1 MKKVLALLLSL
12 MLLCSGLSALAEEE
26 ATTFYG
32 KLYFDEGILESI
44 FNPLGEEMRPEEKQ
58 LMATIQSILDNV
70 GFYGVFT
77 PDQTLMT
84 LTLKDTPVTGVLSQ
98 VKDGE
103 SRTIIDLVPNYVL
116 VAPAEEA
123 AAAPATLEEMNA
135 WLEKFEAAMGEKIAP
150 LLSEMEEGE
159 FTVLSSLIFNRRQKV
174 NMDLKTYID
183 LFKSGLSQLESF
195 PGAVADPAMMA
206 ETFAKFDQILANLE
220 ANPENEVLFDITLYR
235 NMDENG
241 VLSDDM
247 YCIVEMSN
255 EENMTVLDLALIDGL
270 VYASALV
277 GDNIFAS
284 SDAML
289 NAALTGS
296 DFATFM
302 EFIASPGEAENS
314 WAFSLDIY
322 TGTYVGL
329 YAEAAM
335 EENALSVYTEMYIDD
350 PEIPA
355 ILGEFAFIP
364 GGEIGEVDM
373 SGLTPITMDDL
384 AGENAYALLNGL
396 MADVQ
401 LYGLNNLIAN
411 AAQAMPNEIISL
423 ITMMNTPAA
432 PAEETTT
439 VEGVND
445 GGSRFFPGN

>member
-1 MKKVLALLLSL
+1 MKKILALLISL
-12 MLLCSGLSALAEEE
+12 MLLCSGVSALAEEE
-26 ATTFYG
+26 AATFYG
-32 KLYFDEGILESI
+32 KLYFDEGLLESL

-58 LMATIQSILDNV
+58 LMATIQSILDNT

-84 LTLKDTPVTGVLSQ
+84 LTLKDTPVTGILSQ
-98 VKDGE
+98 AKDGE
-103 SRTIIDLVPNYVL
+103 SRTIIDLFPSFVL
-116 VAPAEEA
+116 TAPIPETA
-123 AAAPATLEEMNA
+123 AASATLEEMNS
-135 WLEKFEAAMGEKIAP
+135 WLKKFEAAMGEKIAP
-150 LLSEMEEGE
+150 LLGEMEEGE
-159 FTVLSSLIFNRRQKV
+159 FTVLSSLTFNRCQKV
-174 NMDLKTYID
+174 NMDAKNFID
-183 LFKSGLSQLESF
+183 LLKSGLGQLEFF
-195 PGAVADPAMMA
+195 PGAPADPAA
-206 ETFAKFDQILANLE
+206 LSETFADFDQLLADFE
-220 ANPENEVLFDITLYR
+220 ADPESVALFDITLYR

-247 YCIVEMSN
+247 YCIAEMN
-255 EENMTVLDLALIDGL
+255 DEENMFVLDLALANGL
-270 VYASALV
+270 VYASGLV

-284 SDAML
+284 SDSML

-322 TGTYVGL
+322 TSTYVGL
-329 YAEAAM
+329 YAEAAK
-335 EENALSVYTEMYIDD
+335 EENALSVYAEMYIDD
-350 PEIPA
+350 PETPA
-355 ILGEFAFIP
+355 ILGEFSLIP

-411 AAQAMPNEIISL
+411 AAQVMPDEIISL
-423 ITMMNTPAA
+423 ITMLNTPAA